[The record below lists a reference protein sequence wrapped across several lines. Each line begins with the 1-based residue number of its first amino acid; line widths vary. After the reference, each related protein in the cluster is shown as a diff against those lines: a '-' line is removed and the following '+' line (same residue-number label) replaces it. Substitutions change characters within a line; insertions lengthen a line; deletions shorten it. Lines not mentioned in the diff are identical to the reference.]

1 MTSVQKRT
9 ARDMQDRLGSEFT
22 VLEFETP
29 TRSANEAALA
39 IGCTVDHIAK
49 SLVFCTDDGEPVL
62 VIVSGASRV
71 DERKVSAQLGKA
83 IHRADAQFVCGK
95 SGFSIG
101 GMSPPGHKTPPVV
114 MIDAALQNVSP
125 IWAAGGTSN
134 AVFALELSELVS
146 LTRASVLEV
155 TL

>member
-1 MTSVQKRT
+1 MKSVQNRT
-9 ARDMQDRLGSEFT
+9 ARGIQDRLGAEFT

-83 IHRADAQFVCGK
+83 IHRADAQFVRDK
-95 SGFSIG
+95 TGFSIG
-101 GMSPPGHKTPPVV
+101 GVPPLGHRTPPVV
-114 MIDAALQNVSP
+114 MINVDGAKVSP
-125 IWAAGGTSN
+125 IWVAAGTPN
-134 AVFALELSELVS
+134 AVFALEFAELVS